1 MNSKTAFLIVLLSL
15 PCFGS
20 GEESRQVFVLAV
32 DRIVVGNGLVYNGTQ
47 LSGTVKSGCIK
58 KGDSFE
64 VIRDGIVLGKELA
77 SVVSVP
83 GKLGNEAEEGESVEI
98 LIHRKKDLGYRSGDV
113 LMSRDTSCAGEKS
126 ASESQ

>member
-1 MNSKTAFLIVLLSL
+1 MKSKTASLIALLSL
-15 PCFGS
+15 PCLGS
-20 GEESRQVFVLAV
+20 GDETSQEFVLAV

-64 VIRDGIVLGKELA
+64 VFRNGVVVGKELA

-83 GKLGNEAEEGESVEI
+83 GKLGNEAGEGESVEI
-98 LIHRKKDLGYRSGDV
+98 LIHRKKDLNYRLGDV
-113 LMSRDTSCAGEKS
+113 LMSRDTSCTGD
-126 ASESQ
+126 